1 MANDL
6 FFSRDTK
13 VVVSDGTTAWEIP
26 VLDGFSFSQATNS
39 SEVTLQEMEAA
50 GVSRRGRKMF
60 NDSVAPAEWSF
71 STYAR
76 PFKSTINGDG
86 TPDAPN
92 AGGWDGT
99 TSHMHAVEECLW
111 GALVS
116 KAAYV
121 PGVAGTGNGAWA
133 TSIANSAGAC
143 TIDFNDSNTATLKEL
158 DIFFIMGSGTY
169 DAGTHQVYKLSKA
182 VVNSASIDFDIDGI
196 ATINWSGFASTI
208 TDEGSQ
214 PTVTINE
221 GVLATN
227 NFIRN
232 RLTTLTATATAAG
245 NIVTAYALTLT
256 GGTISFENNITFLTP
271 ETLGAVNSP
280 IGHVTGNRTIGGSFT
295 CYLSNTSTAGADLF
309 EDLATSTSV
318 ITNDFNLVFDI
329 GGAAAAT
336 PVAPHLQIT
345 LPTCHLEIP
354 SHSIEDVISLETSF
368 HALPTSIAAADE
380 ATIVYKGVTAA

>member
-39 SEVTLQEMEAA
+39 SEVTLQEMETA

-76 PFKSTINGDG
+76 PFKGTINGDG

-116 KAAYV
+116 KSAYV

-133 TSIANSAGAC
+133 TSIANTAGAC

-158 DIFFIMGSGTY
+158 DIFFIMGSGAY
-169 DAGTHQVYKLSKA
+169 NVGTHQVYKLAKA

-368 HALPTSIAAADE
+368 HALPTSITAADE
-380 ATIVYKGVTAA
+380 AVIVYKGVTAA

>member
-13 VVVSDGTTAWEIP
+13 LVVSDGTSAWEIP

-39 SEVTLQEMEAA
+39 SEVTLQEMETG

-133 TSIANSAGAC
+133 TSIANTAGAC

-158 DIFFIMGSGTY
+158 DIFFIMGAGTY
-169 DAGTHQVYKLSKA
+169 SSGTHQVYKLAKA

-208 TDEGSQ
+208 TDQTSQ

-221 GVLATN
+221 GLNGTN

-232 RLTTLTATATAAG
+232 RLTTLT
-245 NIVTAYALTLT
+245 VTAEALGSIETAYSLTLT

-271 ETLGAVNSP
+271 ETLGTVNSP

-295 CYLSNTSTAGADLF
+295 CYLSNTAAAGADLF
-309 EDLATSTSV
+309 EDLAGSTSV
-318 ITNDFNLVFDI
+318 ITNDFTLVFDI
-329 GGAAAAT
+329 GGVAAGT
-336 PVAPHLQIT
+336 PIAPHMQVT
-345 LPTCHLEIP
+345 LPKCHLEIP
-354 SHSIEDVISLETSF
+354 SHSIEDVISLETTF
-368 HALPTSIAAADE
+368 HALPGNIAAADE
-380 ATIVYKGVTAA
+380 ATIVYKGVTAP

>member
-214 PTVTINE
+214 PTVNIKE
-221 GVLATN
+221 GLLATN

>member
-1 MANDL
+1 
-6 FFSRDTK
+6 
-13 VVVSDGTTAWEIP
+13 
-26 VLDGFSFSQATNS
+26 
-39 SEVTLQEMEAA
+39 
-50 GVSRRGRKMF
+50 
-60 NDSVAPAEWSF
+60 
-71 STYAR
+71 
-76 PFKSTINGDG
+76 
-86 TPDAPN
+86 
-92 AGGWDGT
+92 
-99 TSHMHAVEECLW
+99 
-111 GALVS
+111 
-116 KAAYV
+116 
-121 PGVAGTGNGAWA
+121 
-133 TSIANSAGAC
+133 
-143 TIDFNDSNTATLKEL
+143 
-158 DIFFIMGSGTY
+158 MGSGTY

-221 GVLATN
+221 GVLLTN

-256 GGTISFENNITFLTP
+256 GGTISFENNITYLTP
-271 ETLGAVNSP
+271 ETLGAVNAP

-295 CYLSNTSTAGADLF
+295 CYLSNTATASSDLF
-309 EDLATSTSV
+309 EDLASSTSV

-329 GGAAAAT
+329 GGVAASPA
-336 PVAPHLQIT
+336 VAPHLQIT

-368 HALPTSIAAADE
+368 HALPTSITAADE
-380 ATIVYKGVTAA
+380 AVIVYKGVTAA

>member
-39 SEVTLQEMEAA
+39 SEVTLQEMESSA
-50 GVSRRGRKMF
+50 GSRRGRKMF

-76 PFKSTINGDG
+76 PFKSTVDS
-86 TPDAPN
+86 TD
-92 AGGWDGT
+92 GWDGDT
-99 TSHMHAVEECLW
+99 AAMHAVEECLW
-111 GALVS
+111 AALVS
-116 KAAYV
+116 KSNFTD
-121 PGVAGTGNGAWA
+121 GGAN
-133 TSIANSAGAC
+133 ANSSWSASVANTAGAC
-143 TIDFNDSNTATLKEL
+143 TIDFNDSNTSTLQEL
-158 DIFFIMGSGTY
+158 DIFFIMGAGTY
-169 DAGTHQVYKLSKA
+169 NSGTHQVYKLAGS

-196 ATINWSGFASTI
+196 ATINWSGFAKII
-208 TDEGSQ
+208 TDEGTQ
-214 PTVTINE
+214 PTVTISE
-221 GVLATN
+221 ALLATN

-245 NIVTAYALTLT
+245 NIVTSYALTLT
-256 GGTISFENNITFLTP
+256 GGTISFENNITYLTP
-271 ETLGAVNSP
+271 ETLGAVNAP

-295 CYLSNTSTAGADLF
+295 CYLSNTATASSDLF
-309 EDLATSTSV
+309 EDLASSTSV

-336 PVAPHLQIT
+336 PVGPHLQIT

-354 SHSIEDVISLETSF
+354 SHSIEDVISIETSF
-368 HALPTSIAAADE
+368 HALPTTITAADE

>member
-214 PTVTINE
+214 PTVNIKE

-256 GGTISFENNITFLTP
+256 GGSISFENNITFLTP

-329 GGAAAAT
+329 GGVAAAT
-336 PVAPHLQIT
+336 PIAPHLQIT

-354 SHSIEDVISLETSF
+354 SHSLEDVISLETTF
-368 HALPTSIAAADE
+368 HALPTSITAADE
-380 ATIVYKGVTAA
+380 AVIVYKGVTAA